1 MIIQETIPILRKYT
15 LKYLEIKGHDFV
27 TYHLKVQ
34 KVCMPVCTYIYIC
47 VCIQTGENCCFTVP
61 FPQIKKCVMLNS

>member
-15 LKYLEIKGHDFV
+15 LKYLEIKRHDFV

-34 KVCMPVCTYIYIC
+34 KVCMPVCTYIYMC
-47 VCIQTGENCCFTVP
+47 VYTNWRELLFHCIIPADQKVCNA
-61 FPQIKKCVMLNS
+61 